1 MSANSIL
8 NSQFSILPS
17 PLIPP
22 GYKQTEVGVIPED
35 WKVSELDTVAQILD
49 PQPDHR
55 TPPATSAGE
64 PYIGISDFLDD
75 HTVDWES
82 CRKVISRAVDKQ
94 RLSFQI
100 KQGDIIFGK
109 IGTIGAPRFVPT
121 VPFRYALSANVLLI
135 QPMIDSYFVMSW
147 LRSKICQK
155 AVASELHSTSQA
167 AFGINKMRCV
177 MLPTPTKAEQ
187 EAIASALSDADTLIE
202 SLEQLIAK
210 KRGIKQA
217 TMQQLLTGKRRLPG
231 FSGKWESTALKN
243 FVKPV
248 KFAIVD
254 GPFGSQLKIDEYVP
268 SGVPIIEMEHLSNG
282 YISEGSI
289 ERFITKRKF
298 DELIRSAVYPRDIII
313 SKTGTLGKLGII
325 PDNMNSGLIT
335 SRLAKISIDPRLA
348 DISFVFQFLLKL
360 RADNYWEKISQGGTM
375 QILGINMLANALIP
389 NLPLPEQTAIA
400 EVLTDMDAGIDA
412 LEGKLAKARLIKQ
425 GMMQELLTGKIRL
438 VSREA
443 TKNTEEDQV

>member
-217 TMQQLLTGKRRLPG
+217 TMQQLLSPKENWIRKKLGDTATLKARIGWQGLTTAEYLKDGNYYLVTGTDFKAGYIDWENCSCVAETRYVQDRNIQLRKHDILVTKDGTIGKVALITKLPKPATLNSGVFVIRPVGNAFDPG
-231 FSGKWESTALKN
+231 FFYYLLCSQ
-243 FVKPV
+243 V
-248 KFAIVD
+248 FAE
-254 GPFGSQLKIDEYVP
+254 FLSQLCAGSTIN
-268 SGVPIIEMEHLSNG
+268 HL
-282 YISEGSI
+282 YQKD
-289 ERFITKRKF
+289 FIHFSYQTP
-298 DELIRSAVYPRDIII
+298 ESV
-313 SKTGTLGKLGII
+313 
-325 PDNMNSGLIT
+325 
-335 SRLAKISIDPRLA
+335 
-348 DISFVFQFLLKL
+348 
-360 RADNYWEKISQGGTM
+360 
-375 QILGINMLANALIP
+375 
-389 NLPLPEQTAIA
+389 PEQTAIA
-400 EVLTDMDAGIDA
+400 EVLSDMDAGIDA
-412 LEGKLAKARLIKQ
+412 LEGKLVKARWIKQ
-425 GMMQELLTGKIRL
+425 GMMQELLTGRIRL
-438 VSREA
+438 A
-443 TKNTEEDQV
+443 